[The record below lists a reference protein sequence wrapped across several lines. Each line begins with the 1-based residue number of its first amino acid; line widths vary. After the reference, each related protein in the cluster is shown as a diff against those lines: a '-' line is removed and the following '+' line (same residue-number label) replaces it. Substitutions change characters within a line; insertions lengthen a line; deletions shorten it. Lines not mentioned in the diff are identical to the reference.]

1 MFLCLFPQDRSSDGF
16 VAPDGAS
23 SDLNKIIRADYS
35 DAFYRVLGKE
45 AISEWRTNPLYS
57 PYYHEDGV
65 FFYSGQDGDPTASE
79 FMKRG
84 VQNGS
89 IASDVQ
95 YERAAAGVQ
104 LPRVA
109 HLVGSEEEGKACFP
123 PSLRNRVGD
132 FMSKMG
138 TGATSGYCNP
148 RGGWAEARNATVAA
162 LQEAQRL
169 GAQLV
174 GNADVSS
181 LIRQGGK
188 VVGVKTSDGR
198 SFTVRNGGAVIICA
212 GSWTTELLVN
222 NLLPPTLAKTLGQP
236 ASTSGQT
243 VITLKLGEEDR
254 LAHRGAPVTFNIKT
268 GFYTFA
274 PDACGVLK
282 AAIHGPGYCYPAP
295 LCGVVGSA
303 CTYPS
308 FTSSPSTTPTSTTI
322 PSKDILGGRGTPFQ
336 PTIQTCKEER
346 VAEGKDREMLQ
357 QLFEVYPG
365 LEKYE
370 STLQT
375 RICWYSD
382 TLDENWIIDGVPG
395 QHSGETVENLFIATG
410 DSGHGFKVG
419 RCDVVRSIGTA
430 GGCMLIISLPFSS
443 VVACS
448 STLR

>member
-1 MFLCLFPQDRSSDGF
+1 M
-16 VAPDGAS
+16 
-23 SDLNKIIRADYS
+23 
-35 DAFYRVLGKE
+35 
-45 AISEWRTNPLYS
+45 
-57 PYYHEDGV
+57 
-65 FFYSGQDGDPTASE
+65 
-79 FMKRG
+79 
-84 VQNGS
+84 QNGS
-89 IASDVQ
+89 IASDVE
-95 YERAAAGVQ
+95 YERAAVGVQ

-109 HLVGSEEEGKACFP
+109 HLLGSEEEGKACFP
-123 PSLRNRVGD
+123 PSLRNRVGG

-148 RGGWAEARNATVAA
+148 RGGWAEARNATVSA
-162 LQEAQRL
+162 LQEAQKL
-169 GAQLV
+169 GAELV
-174 GNADVSS
+174 GNAEVSS
-181 LIRQGGK
+181 LIRQSGK

-222 NLLPPTLAKTLGQP
+222 NLLPPTLGKALGQP

-254 LAHRGAPVTFNIKT
+254 LAHKGAPVTFNIQT

-274 PDACGVLK
+274 PDASGVLK

-295 LCGVVGSA
+295 PCGVVGSA

-308 FTSSPSTTPTSTTI
+308 FTCSSSTTPTSTTVQ
-322 PSKDILGGRGTPFQ
+322 PKGILGGRATPFQ

-346 VAEGKDREMLQ
+346 VPDGKDREMLQ

-365 LEKYE
+365 LKKYE

-395 QHSGETVENLFIATG
+395 QHSGESVENLFIATG
-410 DSGHGFKVG
+410 DSGHGFKVSRDDG
-419 RCDVVRSIGTA
+419 LCHTDTA
-430 GGCMLIISLPFSS
+430 GGCTLTVSPLPLPFSLLVLS
-443 VVACS
+443 VPANHWQIHPRPTPILTAS
-448 STLR
+448 RLRPRPERGAGTTLVSGAPPSPQGGGRCCCCQRGAPG